1 MRNVVYFVILILKGS
16 QVKQVLANIAA
27 LACSTVLT
35 WDTVDIWTGP
45 TGTEWFRWWRSALF
59 PRLLPLL
66 PLQIFLSALGSAA
79 LMLLF
84 S

>member
-1 MRNVVYFVILILKGS
+1 MLFFCDFYSGGESS
-16 QVKQVLANIAA
+16 QVKQVPANIAA

-45 TGTEWFRWWRSALF
+45 AGTERFRWWCGGLF
-59 PRLLPLL
+59 SRLLPLL
-66 PLQIFLSALGSAA
+66 PLQIFLSVLRSAA